1 MRNRFC
7 ICILAGLL
15 TLTFAGCGT
24 GTPTETS
31 TDAGSIAADVS
42 AVSSRANMSVHLDE
56 TLDLAGKEIKL
67 SYSASSR
74 LEICETL
81 AELGEKSTDVVQGKI
96 VGVEYF
102 HMTTMPYT
110 KIDIQV
116 QEILKGELQSGDTV
130 SAYKLGGYIQLKHS
144 DPDIRERYPEI
155 TDEEMENT
163 VFDDRIDGDP
173 HPAVGQEGVFFLR
186 PKLGDMPEGL
196 YLITDG
202 YDGQFIKRADGNYAR
217 HYDGNAS
224 FEQEQGLSGY
234 TLDNPASAY
243 ETDRSQAKGLNGVL
257 SYESIKAD
265 LTK

>member
-15 TLTFAGCGT
+15 TLTLVGCAT
-24 GTPTETS
+24 GTS
-31 TDAGSIAADVS
+31 ADLSSDAGSVKAD
-42 AVSSRANMSVHLDE
+42 ADTAPAGKNMSVRLDE
-56 TLDLAGKEIKL
+56 TLDLTGKKIKP
-67 SYSASSR
+67 SYTVSDGMAP
-74 LEICETL
+74 CETL

-116 QEILKGELQSGDTV
+116 QETLKGELQTGDTV

-144 DPDIRERYPEI
+144 DPDIQERYPEI
-155 TDEEMENT
+155 TEAEMENT
-163 VFDDRIDGDP
+163 VFDYRIDGDP

-234 TLDNPASAY
+234 SLDDPASAY

-265 LTK
+265 LAK